1 MFSIK
6 SLSKV
11 TKTLPAYSQLDE
23 EDDDYVDDEH
33 EDGPLPVELEG
44 EYKTLDY
51 NFLREQIANRLNPDE
66 EYILYRGT
74 SSHGVINMLN
84 NNSAGDKLDAET
96 PPPSVAEVKKQ
107 VGKGAFLPEF
117 TTDSSVFDRFSRGH
131 YGVVVKIKQR
141 YLAAGSWSES
151 GVVVNKS
158 APITILQVYDRT
170 FGKPEV
176 FGPNAS

>member
-1 MFSIK
+1 MYTK
-6 SLSKV
+6 ESLSNIAKS
-11 TKTLPAYSQLDE
+11 LPAYSQLNKD
-23 EDDDYVDDEH
+23 DDDYMDDEH
-33 EDGPLPVELEG
+33 EDGPLPAELESIYKSL
-44 EYKTLDY
+44 EYD
-51 NFLREQIANRLNPDE
+51 FLCEQIAKSLNPDE

-84 NNSAGDKLDAET
+84 NNSAGEKVDAGT
-96 PPPSVAEVKKQ
+96 LRPSLEEVKKQ

-117 TTDSSVFDRFSRGH
+117 TTDSSVFDGFSRGH

-141 YLAAGSWSES
+141 YLTVGSRNES
-151 GVVVNKS
+151 GFVVKKS
-158 APITILQVYDRT
+158 APIKILQVYDRT

>member
-1 MFSIK
+1 MFSK
-6 SLSKV
+6 ESLSKV
-11 TKTLPAYSQLDE
+11 AKKLPAYSQLNE
-23 EDDDYVDDEH
+23 EDDDYMDDEH
-33 EDGPLPVELEG
+33 EDGPLPAELES
-44 EYKTLDY
+44 EYKTLGY
-51 NFLREQIANRLNPDE
+51 NFICEQIAKMLNPDE

-84 NNSAGDKLDAET
+84 NNSAGDKIDAEAL
-96 PPPSVAEVKKQ
+96 PPSVQDVKKQ

-117 TTDSSVFDRFSRGH
+117 TADSSVFDGFSRGH

-141 YLAAGSWSES
+141 YLTAGSRNES
-151 GVVVNKS
+151 GFVVSKS
-158 APITILQVYDRT
+158 APVKILQVYDRT